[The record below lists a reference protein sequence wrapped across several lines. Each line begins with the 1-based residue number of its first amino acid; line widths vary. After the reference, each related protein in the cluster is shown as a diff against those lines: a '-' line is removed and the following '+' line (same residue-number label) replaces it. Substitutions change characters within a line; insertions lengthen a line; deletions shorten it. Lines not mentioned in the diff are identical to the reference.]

1 MTRDESLTI
10 VGMVLNTWPG
20 GTRWTEQEMD
30 AYARGIQHLN
40 AAHAT
45 NAVARASR
53 ELKYRPS
60 IAELSEFERIE
71 RKLAEPEHR
80 EQSPTRSTTIPAWV
94 QVWTWLRWTVDDWRL
109 LPQQEGYGYGT
120 NEVSQQEYELLHKQ
134 WQDAG
139 SPSMTAQ
146 QIARKVGAA

>member
-80 EQSPTRSTTIPAWV
+80 EQPPPRSTTIPDWV
-94 QVWTWLRWTVDDWRL
+94 QVWTWMRWTRDDGRT
-109 LPQQEGYGYGT
+109 LPQQDNYGLSAET
-120 NEVSQQEYELLHKQ
+120 ATQQEYADLHKQ
-134 WQDAG
+134 WLEAG
-139 SPSMTAQ
+139 APSMTAL
-146 QIARKVGAA
+146 QIARKAGAA